1 MLFRSPLTDQ
11 ATTPQQNMSF
21 GVPATEPISTN
32 PTETTSPVDNTI
44 PQTAQSDTTAQVS
57 QDQATA
63 DLQALISSEVN
74 NIPAQQQNPIQQP
87 STNAGITN
95 NDEDLPQVPP
105 MM

>member
-1 MLFRSPLTDQ
+1 
-11 ATTPQQNMSF
+11 MSF
-21 GVPATEPISTN
+21 GASATEPTSTN
-32 PTETTSPVDNTI
+32 PIETASPVGNTI
-44 PQTAQSDTTAQVS
+44 PQTAQSDTTVQVS

-87 STNAGITN
+87 SANTGITN

>member
-1 MLFRSPLTDQ
+1 MWRP
-11 ATTPQQNMSF
+11 
-21 GVPATEPISTN
+21 VPRRGGRFIG
-32 PTETTSPVDNTI
+32 ETTSPVDNTI